1 MVVECATVDKG
12 SIEAFDAGYDA
23 VDSVRC
29 GDVVA
34 LSKDSVVVFSVD
46 DIETPMDDGFVVD
59 VSSDTEDVISDVNP
73 CENVVPFSWVSAYD
87 VVTLSNDEVNVEFD
101 G

>member
-1 MVVECATVDKG
+1 MVVECVIVDKFVSVG
-12 SIEAFDAGYDA
+12 AFDAGYDA

-34 LSKDSVVVFSVD
+34 LSKDSAVVFSVD

-59 VSSDTEDVISDVNP
+59 VDVYTKS
-73 CENVVPFSWVSAYD
+73 
-87 VVTLSNDEVNVEFD
+87 L
-101 G
+101 